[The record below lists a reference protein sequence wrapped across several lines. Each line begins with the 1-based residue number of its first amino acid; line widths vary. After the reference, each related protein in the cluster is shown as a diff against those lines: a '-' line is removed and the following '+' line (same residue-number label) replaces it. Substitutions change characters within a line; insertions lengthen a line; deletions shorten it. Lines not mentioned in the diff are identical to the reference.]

1 MPLAAILGVCLL
13 LSRPQASIVLPA
25 TAVWQSAPS
34 KENQPSNS
42 PAQSS
47 SAQQA
52 TEQQKGA
59 DQSIAPS
66 QPPAVTPGCQA
77 NSQAGSAAKPDCQP
91 TQSAKTK
98 KHHETHKVVAP
109 AAPPTPA
116 GTTPE
121 KKVVKNGGTDEP
133 PVDLSSG
140 VNPKQ
145 ASEQAKRADELL
157 ASSDANLKKISGRQ
171 LSASQQ
177 DTVKQIKSYME
188 QAAAAKSNGDVQRA
202 YNLAVK
208 ANLLS
213 AELAGPEK
221 GKPQP
226 HF

>member
-1 MPLAAILGVCLL
+1 MPLAAIFGVCLL
-13 LSRPQASIVLPA
+13 LSWPQASIVLPA

-34 KENQPSNS
+34 KENPPSNS

-47 SAQQA
+47 SAQP

-77 NSQAGSAAKPDCQP
+77 NSQAGSTAKPDCKP
-91 TQSAKTK
+91 TQSAKAK
-98 KHHETHKVVAP
+98 KHHETQKVVAP
-109 AAPPTPA
+109 AAPPAPA

-121 KKVVKNGGTDEP
+121 KKVVENGGTDEP

-140 VNPKQ
+140 VNQKQ

-188 QAAAAKSNGDVQRA
+188 IGRA
-202 YNLAVK
+202 SCRERV
-208 ANLLS
+208 
-213 AELAGPEK
+213 
-221 GKPQP
+221 
-226 HF
+226 